1 MKTENV
7 KVTAQLQVKGKL
19 SSYPNCII

>member
-7 KVTAQLQVKGKL
+7 KVKEF
-19 SSYPNCII
+19 C

>member
-7 KVTAQLQVKGKL
+7 KVTAQLQVKGK
-19 SSYPNCII
+19 